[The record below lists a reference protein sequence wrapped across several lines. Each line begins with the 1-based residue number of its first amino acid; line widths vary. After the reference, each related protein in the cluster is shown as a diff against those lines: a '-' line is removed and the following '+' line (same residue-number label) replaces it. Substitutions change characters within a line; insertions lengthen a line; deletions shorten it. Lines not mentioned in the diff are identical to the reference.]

1 MKKTV
6 FKQLL
11 LLAVFLFAGIGSA
24 FGQDETEFNV
34 TINRVDASTGSVYP
48 EDFSKVRLVF
58 LDEDGSGYYF
68 NTGFKIPGG
77 KNYKLY
83 VENGNTDMYT
93 VTSIEINGTTYENP
107 GQYVNE
113 EKYIE
118 IENLSSDITAT
129 LTIAKAPTKIV
140 RVYRDPA
147 LADIYLYY
155 DGNNGYWY
163 GVNSINS
170 DNEKIEYEVLEGSSC
185 PLEINLKKPLTY
197 AITKIIVGDK
207 DVTEESN
214 WSWYVMIPPV
224 NDDIDV
230 YVEVSKIGETK
241 TISLSMEPNGDYG
254 WEHGSVRFFDP
265 SRHEEAYY
273 YNDANAELLVG
284 STTQMIIETDLGWKV
299 KTLKI
304 DGTDVTETY
313 NSQGYYEFKNLNAD
327 HSVAIELG
335 TAEIYTITVDRD
347 RIPDDIS
354 LWAYFDNRGSVE
366 FGKANEFNEGSF
378 VTLIVPAI
386 VWNEDNKQF
395 MTKIL
400 DNDAEITPD
409 CPDEW
414 NYYYTISNLS
424 SNHVISL
431 DYEIMPSV
439 TVNCVYNDEDYNEYL
454 SYSLNDVNNGLGW
467 PCQFAKGTDVT
478 FSLKWIPDGKVVE
491 SIKIDD
497 KDITSDFNGSYVIN
511 NLTEDHVITII
522 LSDAE
527 ASYNFYASF
536 DESSSGTTYLK
547 QAMTDKV
554 QTNSMEFA
562 KGSVATLFVKAPV
575 GREVSKIHLIM
586 YEVLDDNGNVVSDQR
601 EEDAEI
607 RYNSDTK
614 EYSCDVTVTSRI
626 RAIITT
632 QKKPSDGTTEIAYSL
647 DASGMATFCSEYD
660 LDFSTEATKDIA
672 AYVAIGYNSETKKVT
687 MLRVTEVQSGT
698 GLLIVGKPG
707 SYTIPVKA
715 TSRNYNNM
723 LKAVGE
729 DTTVPY
735 SENIGVRCD
744 NYVLSGSVFAK
755 ANGTPI
761 SAYQAYLQ
769 LPRLMAHTPESVSLE
784 FIDMGDMNGDAKIT
798 ITDAVM
804 IVDKILNE
812 Q

>member
-83 VENGNTDMYT
+83 VENENTDMYT

-163 GVNSINS
+163 WIDPTIS
-170 DNEKIEYEVLEGSSC
+170 DNEKMEFEVLEGSTC

-197 AITKIIVGDK
+197 AITKIMIGDK

-230 YVEVSKIGETK
+230 NVEVSKIGETK
-241 TISLSMEPNGDYG
+241 TLSLSMTSDDGYG
-254 WEHGSVRFFDP
+254 WKHGSVRFSDP
-265 SRHEEAYY
+265 SRYVDVS
-273 YNDANAELLVG
+273 YNNNGNVELLVG
-284 STTQMIIETDLGWKV
+284 FTTQMKIETKSGWKV
-299 KTLKI
+299 NTLKI
-304 DGTDVTETY
+304 DGTDVTEIY
-313 NSQGYYEFKNLNAD
+313 NSQGYYEFKDLDAD
-327 HSVAIELG
+327 HSVEVELG

-354 LWAYFDNRGSVE
+354 LWAYFDNWGSVE

-439 TVNCVYNDEDYNEYL
+439 TVI
-454 SYSLNDVNNGLGW
+454 VNNGQCDFCLNDEYYGTNR

-478 FSLKWIPDGKVVE
+478 FSLKWIPEGKVVE

-497 KDITSDFNGSYVIN
+497 NDITSDFNGSYLIS
-511 NLTEDHVITII
+511 NLTENHVITVT

-536 DESSSGTTYLK
+536 DDSSSGTTYLK

-554 QTNSMEFA
+554 QTNNMEFA

-744 NYVLSGSVFAK
+744 NYVLSGSVFTK
-755 ANGTPI
+755 ADWTPI
-761 SAYQAYLQ
+761 PAYKAYLQ
-769 LPRLMAHTPESVSLE
+769 LPRLMAKTPQSVSLE

>member
-1 MKKTV
+1 MKQTV

-24 FGQDETEFNV
+24 FGQDENYYQV
-34 TINRVDASTGSVYP
+34 TVNLLDAEGNPYP
-48 EDFSKVRLVF
+48 EDFNMVRLIS
-58 LDEDGSGYYF
+58 LDEDGGRQNYK
-68 NTGFKIPGG
+68 TGSWIPGG

-83 VENGNTDMYT
+83 VDIWETYKYT
-93 VTSIEINGTTYENP
+93 VTSIVINGTSYENP

-118 IENLSSDITAT
+118 IENLSSDITVT

-140 RVYRDPA
+140 RIYRDPTM
-147 LADIYLYY
+147 ADVYLSYYHTQGSWREIEPITSDDEKKEFEVVPGIYHGLE
-155 DGNNGYWY
+155 
-163 GVNSINS
+163 VNFKNQLVYTATS
-170 DNEKIEYEVLEGSSC
+170 VR
-185 PLEINLKKPLTY
+185 
-197 AITKIIVGDK
+197 VGDE
-207 DVTEESN
+207 DVTEEIN
-214 WSWYVMIPPV
+214 RYRRVEIPS
-224 NDDIDV
+224 IDEDLNV
-230 YVEVSKIGETK
+230 YVEVSKMGDTK
-241 TISLSMEPNGDYG
+241 TISLSMNSDDDDG
-254 WEHGSVRFFDP
+254 WNHGYVRFHDP
-265 SRHEEAYY
+265 SRNFDKDFY
-273 YNDANAELLVG
+273 YNDDAELLVG
-284 STTQMIIETDLGWKV
+284 STTQMIIKTLSGWKV
-299 KTLKI
+299 NTLKV

-313 NSQGYYEFKNLNAD
+313 KSQGYYEFKNLDAD
-327 HSVAIELG
+327 HSVAVELG
-335 TAEIYTITVDRD
+335 EAKIYTITVDRD

-354 LWAYFDNRGSVE
+354 LWAYFSYWGAPE
-366 FGKANEFNEGSF
+366 FGEAYEFSEGSF
-378 VTLIVPAI
+378 VTLEVPAF
-386 VWNEDNKQF
+386 VRDEDDKQYRLR
-395 MTKIL
+395 IL
-400 DNDAEITPD
+400 DGGTEITPD

-414 NYYYTISNLS
+414 TYYYTISNLS
-424 SNHVISL
+424 DNHVISL

-439 TVNCVYNDEDYNEYL
+439 TVI
-454 SYSLNDVNNGLGW
+454 VNNGQCDFCLNDDYYGTNR

-497 KDITSDFNGSYVIN
+497 NDITSSFNGSYLFS
-511 NLTEDHVITII
+511 NLTENHVITVT

-527 ASYNFYASF
+527 ETYYFDAYF
-536 DESSSGTTYLK
+536 DESSSGTTYFK

-554 QTNSMEFA
+554 QANGMMIA
-562 KGSVATLFVKAPV
+562 KGSVATLYVKAPV
-575 GREVSKIHLIM
+575 GRKVSNIHLSM
-586 YEVLDDNGNVVSDQR
+586 DEVYDDNGNVVSDHR
-601 EEDAEI
+601 EEDAVI
-607 RYNSDTK
+607 SYNPGTK
-614 EYSCDVTVTSRI
+614 EYYCEVTITAPTE
-626 RAIITT
+626 AIITT
-632 QKKPSDGTTEIAYSL
+632 QKKPGDGTTEITYTL
-647 DASGMATFCSEYD
+647 DDSGMATFCSEYD

-723 LKAVGE
+723 LTAVGE

-735 SENIGVRCD
+735 SDCYEICKD
-744 NYVLSGSVFAK
+744 NYVLSGGVFT
-755 ANGTPI
+755 NTVETRV

-769 LPRLMAHTPESVSLE
+769 LPQRIAHTPESVSLE
-784 FIDMGDMNGDAKIT
+784 FIDMGDVNGDAKIT

>member
-24 FGQDETEFNV
+24 FGQNEEYHV

-48 EDFSKVRLVF
+48 EDFDKVRLIF
-58 LDEDGSGYYF
+58 LNEEDGGYYY
-68 NTGFKIPGG
+68 NTGFNIPGG

-83 VENGNTDMYT
+83 VENENTDMYT

-113 EKYIE
+113 ENYIE

-140 RVYRDPA
+140 RIYRDPA
-147 LADIYLYY
+147 MADIILYC
-155 DGNNGYWY
+155 DSNEGYWY

-241 TISLSMEPNGDYG
+241 TISLSMDSDDGDG
-254 WEHGSVRFFDP
+254 WKHGYVRFFDP
-265 SRHEEAYY
+265 SRYEEAYY

-284 STTQMIIETDLGWKV
+284 STTQMTIKTNLGWKV
-299 KTLKI
+299 NTLKV

-313 NSQGYYEFKNLNAD
+313 NSQGYYEFKDLDAD
-327 HSVAIELG
+327 HSVAVELG
-335 TAEIYTITVDRD
+335 TAKTYTITVDRD
-347 RIPDDIS
+347 RIPDDIAVRS
-354 LWAYFDNRGSVE
+354 YWENGGSIVYGRE
-366 FGKANEFNEGSF
+366 YQYSEGSF
-378 VTLIVPAI
+378 VTLLVPVIAR
-386 VWNEDNKQF
+386 NEEDKQYR
-395 MTKIL
+395 MRIL
-400 DNDAEITPD
+400 DGGTEITPD

-414 NYYYTISNLS
+414 TYYYTIRNLS
-424 SNHVISL
+424 SNHQISL

-439 TVNCVYNDEDYNEYL
+439 TVNCICNGEDYNNFLY
-454 SYSLNDVNNGLGW
+454 YTLNDMNNGLGR
-467 PCQFAKGTDVT
+467 PCQFVKGTDVT
-478 FSLKWIPDGKVVE
+478 FSLREIPEGKVVE

-497 KDITSDFNGSYVIN
+497 NDITSKFNGSYLIS
-511 NLTEDHVITII
+511 NLTEDHVITVT

-527 ASYNFYASF
+527 ETYQLCAYFY
-536 DESSSGTTYLK
+536 DSSAGTIYLK
-547 QAMTDKV
+547 PAMAEKTESNCLRYPK
-554 QTNSMEFA
+554 E
-562 KGSVATLFVKAPV
+562 SVVTLIVKAPI
-575 GREVSKIHLIM
+575 GHEVSKIHLSM
-586 YEVLDDNGNVVSDQR
+586 SEVRNENEEVVSSRR

-607 RYNSDTK
+607 HYNPATK
-614 EYSCDVTVTSRI
+614 EYYCD
-626 RAIITT
+626 ITITAPTEAGIAT

-687 MLRVTEVQSGT
+687 MLRVTEVQRGT

-723 LKAVGE
+723 LTAVGE
-729 DTTVPY
+729 ETTL
-735 SENIGVRCD
+735 SETNCYDICYD
-744 NYVLSGSVFAK
+744 NYLLSGSVFTK
-755 ANGTPI
+755 ADETPI
-761 SAYQAYLQ
+761 PAYQAYLK
-769 LPRLMAHTPESVSLE
+769 LARIMAHTPESVSLE
-784 FIDMGDMNGDAKIT
+784 FIDMGDMNSDAKIT

>member
-24 FGQDETEFNV
+24 FGQDETYYQV
-34 TINRVDASTGSVYP
+34 TANLLDAEGNPYP
-48 EDFSKVRLVF
+48 EDFNQVLVEF
-58 LDEDGSGYYF
+58 FHEDGSCY
-68 NTGFKIPGG
+68 IVQPSCIMPGG
-77 KNYKLY
+77 YSYRIHIYNSAP
-83 VENGNTDMYT
+83 DIYT
-93 VTSIEINGTTYENP
+93 VTSIKVDDTSYDP
-107 GQYVNE
+107 GQYVNSE
-113 EKYIE
+113 NLIE
-118 IENLSSDITAT
+118 IPELKSDITVT

-140 RVYRDPA
+140 KVFRDRN
-147 LADIYLYY
+147 LSYIFLHCEKNEGNWRRIY
-155 DGNNGYWY
+155 
-163 GVNSINS
+163 SITS
-170 DNEKIEYEVLEGSSC
+170 DEEKEEYEVLLGSSC
-185 PLEINLKKPLTY
+185 LLEVNPYNRLIYTV
-197 AITKIIVGDK
+197 ASVSVGDE
-207 DVTEESN
+207 DVTEEIN
-214 WSWYVMIPPV
+214 RNRRVVIPSI

-230 YVEVSKIGETK
+230 NVVVSKIGDTK

-254 WEHGSVRFFDP
+254 WEHGYVRFFDP
-265 SRHEEAYY
+265 SRYEEAYY

-327 HSVAIELG
+327 HSVAVELG
-335 TAEIYTITVDRD
+335 EAKTYTITVDRD
-347 RIPDDIS
+347 RIPDGVWVWAS
-354 LWAYFDNRGSVE
+354 LENWGSVA
-366 FGKANEFNEGSF
+366 FGEAYGFNEGSF
-378 VTLIVPAI
+378 VTLQVPAF
-386 VWNEDNKQF
+386 VWDEDDKQYR
-395 MTKIL
+395 MRIL

-431 DYEIMPSV
+431 DYEKLPSV
-439 TVNCVYNDEDYNEYL
+439 TVNCIYNGEDYNDFLY
-454 SYSLNDVNNGLGW
+454 YTLNDMNNGLGR
-467 PCQFAKGTDVT
+467 PCQFVKGTDVT
-478 FSLKWIPDGKVVE
+478 FSLREIPEGKVVK

-497 KDITSDFNGSYVIN
+497 NDITSKFNGSYLIS
-511 NLTEDHVITII
+511 NLTENHVITVT

-527 ASYNFYASF
+527 ETYQLCAYFYDSSAGTIYF
-536 DESSSGTTYLK
+536 KPAMAEKTESNCLRYPK
-547 QAMTDKV
+547 
-554 QTNSMEFA
+554 E
-562 KGSVATLFVKAPV
+562 SVVTLIVKAPI
-575 GREVSKIHLIM
+575 GHEVSKIHLSM
-586 YEVLDDNGNVVSDQR
+586 SEVRNENGEVVSSRR

-607 RYNSDTK
+607 HYNPATK
-614 EYSCDVTVTSRI
+614 EYYCDITITARTE
-626 RAIITT
+626 AGITT
-632 QKKPSDGTTEIAYSL
+632 QKKPSDGTTEIAYTL

-723 LKAVGE
+723 LTAVGDE
-729 DTTVPY
+729 TTV
-735 SENIGVRCD
+735 SETDCYDICYD
-744 NYVLSGSVFAK
+744 NYLLSGSVFTK
-755 ANGTPI
+755 ADETPI
-761 SAYQAYLQ
+761 PAYQAYLK
-769 LPRLMAHTPESVSLE
+769 LARIMAHTPESVSLE
-784 FIDMGDMNGDAKIT
+784 FIDMGDMNSDAKIT

>member
-1 MKKTV
+1 MKQTV

-24 FGQDETEFNV
+24 FGQDENYFQVEV
-34 TINRVDASTGSVYP
+34 NRVDAAGNAYP
-48 EDFSKVRLVF
+48 EEF
-58 LDEDGSGYYF
+58 DEVQVIFEREGFRVNIPEEAAFPKGYV
-68 NTGFKIPGG
+68 
-77 KNYKLY
+77 YKMSIDNLRP
-83 VENGNTDMYT
+83 DIYT
-93 VTSIEINGTTYENP
+93 VTSIVINGTPYEDP
-107 GQYVNE
+107 GKYVNSENYIKISDPSDNLTVTVTISKVETKTITVYRNSSLANIDLFCKDNDDEYYDLWISPMTSDE
-113 EKYIE
+113 EKE
-118 IENLSSDITAT
+118 EF
-129 LTIAKAPTKIV
+129 
-140 RVYRDPA
+140 
-147 LADIYLYY
+147 
-155 DGNNGYWY
+155 
-163 GVNSINS
+163 
-170 DNEKIEYEVLEGSSC
+170 EVLSGSSC
-185 PLEINLKKPLTY
+185 RLKINLRNSLAYTVSSVS
-197 AITKIIVGDK
+197 VGGE
-207 DVTEESN
+207 VATEEFNNDGHVIIS
-214 WSWYVMIPPV
+214 SID
-224 NDDIDV
+224 DDIDV
-230 YVEVSKIGETK
+230 YVEVAKAGDTK
-241 TISLSMEPNGDYG
+241 TISLSMDSDDGDG

-313 NSQGYYEFKNLNAD
+313 NSQGYYEFKDLDAD
-327 HSVAIELG
+327 HSVAVELG
-335 TAEIYTITVDRD
+335 EAKTYTITVDRD

-354 LWAYFDNRGSVE
+354 LWAYFSNWGSVA
-366 FGKANEFNEGSF
+366 FGKAKEFSEGSF
-378 VTLIVPAI
+378 VTLQVPAF
-386 VWNEDNKQF
+386 VRNKDNTQF
-395 MTKIL
+395 RLRIL
-400 DNDAEITPD
+400 DGGTEITPD

-414 NYYYTISNLS
+414 TYYYTIRNLS
-424 SNHVISL
+424 DNHVISL

-439 TVNCVYNDEDYNEYL
+439 TVI
-454 SYSLNDVNNGLGW
+454 VNNGQCDFCLNDEYYGTNR
-467 PCQFAKGTDVT
+467 PCQFVKGTDVT
-478 FSLKWIPDGKVVE
+478 FSLRWIPEGKVVE

-497 KDITSDFNGSYVIN
+497 NDITSDFNGSYLIS
-511 NLTEDHVITII
+511 NLTENHVITVT

-536 DESSSGTTYLK
+536 DDSSSGTTYLK

-554 QTNSMEFA
+554 QTNNMEFA

-744 NYVLSGSVFAK
+744 NYVLSGSVFTK
-755 ANGTPI
+755 ADWTPI
-761 SAYQAYLQ
+761 PAYKAYLQ
-769 LPRLMAHTPESVSLE
+769 LPRLMAKTPQSVSLE